1 MSKLSRKERKEEEK
15 RIIAEMDA
23 AMAENKEKGA
33 ENALEDQEEGAA
45 SENVAKK
52 TKKTSFY
59 DATTP
64 ETVHCKRCKTLM
76 ENGVCPTCGFR
87 IYVPMDKEK
96 RDKIRLW
103 VTVVCL
109 GVFFILFLMSQ
120 MKNG

>member
-15 RIIAEMDA
+15 RIIAELDA
-23 AMAENKEKGA
+23 AMAENKSNEA
-33 ENALEDQEEGAA
+33 EEHEEVV
-45 SENVAKK
+45 SDVAQKPKK
-52 TKKTSFY
+52 ASFY

-64 ETVHCKRCKTLM
+64 EEVHCKRCKTLM

-103 VTVVCL
+103 VTVACL
-109 GVFFILFLMSQ
+109 AVFFVLFLMSQ
-120 MKNG
+120 IQNG